1 MSDWLTE
8 TLQTVGSAGAGSF
21 VGWFFTRKKQA
32 QDVKGSELENVA
44 AAIAIW
50 EETAKKLNERVNTLE
65 AKVGELEKENRELRI
80 EVETVH
86 AENIKLKRQV
96 G

>member
-32 QDVKGSELENVA
+32 QDVKNSELDNVQE
-44 AAIAIW
+44 AIKIW
-50 EETAKKLNERVNTLE
+50 RETAMELQKRVDE
-65 AKVGELEKENRELRI
+65 MEKEIKLLRE
-80 EVETVH
+80 EVATVH
-86 AENIKLKRQV
+86 AENVRLKQKL
-96 G
+96 

>member
-1 MSDWLTE
+1 MSDWITE

-32 QDVKGSELENVA
+32 QDVKSSELENVQE
-44 AAIAIW
+44 AIKIW
-50 EETAKKLNERVNTLE
+50 RETAMELQKRVDE
-65 AKVGELEKENRELRI
+65 MEKEIKLLRE

-86 AENIKLKRQV
+86 AENIRLKQRL
-96 G
+96 

>member
-1 MSDWLTE
+1 MADWLTE

-21 VGWFFTRKKQA
+21 VGWFFTRKKQK
-32 QDVKGSELENVA
+32 QEVKGSELENVA

-50 EETAKKLNERVNTLE
+50 EDTANKLNERVKTLE
-65 AKVGELEKENRELRI
+65 DKVTELEKENKELRL

-86 AENIKLKRQV
+86 AENIRLKQKL
-96 G
+96 